1 MRYKIFNEEP
11 AHDRVCYFKLEYE
24 DDIISLV
31 VCNEDGRVLS
41 TLIDIKPDGSF
52 YTIGDVDP
60 SLGLYLDKTG
70 GIVVN

>member
-11 AHDRVCYFKLEYE
+11 EDDEVYYFKLNCEG
-24 DDIISLV
+24 DIISLV
-31 VCNEDGRVLS
+31 VCDEDGEVLS
-41 TLIDIKPDGSF
+41 TLIDINPDGSF